1 MTHRFGNF
9 TFDTETRE
17 LRRDGAPGRLQAQ
30 PAEVL
35 CTLLANPGQVVS
47 RAALRDAVWGNNG
60 TNVDFESGL
69 NFCIAQLRSALG
81 DSADSSI
88 YIKTVPKQG
97 YQFVAPVS
105 PPSPPPALDPPAKLN
120 RKHLIGLGLGVAALG
135 IGGLSWWSL
144 RTPPMRIAVAR
155 FQNQSGD
162 PGMDLFADGL
172 TDAIVAEFTTSP
184 QRPDVIGNAAILRQA
199 RDFQDVDR
207 IGRELNANYVIL
219 GQVQAGKI
227 LIHAIRIPD
236 KAHVWVSRFE
246 TPLPSQSQ
254 IAERAARDFFAK
266 MRDRKP

>member
-17 LRRDGAPGRLQAQ
+17 LRRDGVQVRLQAQ

-35 CTLLANPGQVVS
+35 CALLANPGQVVS

-105 PPSPPPALDPPAKLN
+105 APPPPPPPPPRLQWSGADPCWGSA
-120 RKHLIGLGLGVAALG
+120 
-135 IGGLSWWSL
+135 
-144 RTPPMRIAVAR
+144 
-155 FQNQSGD
+155 
-162 PGMDLFADGL
+162 
-172 TDAIVAEFTTSP
+172 
-184 QRPDVIGNAAILRQA
+184 
-199 RDFQDVDR
+199 
-207 IGRELNANYVIL
+207 
-219 GQVQAGKI
+219 
-227 LIHAIRIPD
+227 
-236 KAHVWVSRFE
+236 
-246 TPLPSQSQ
+246 
-254 IAERAARDFFAK
+254 
-266 MRDRKP
+266 